1 MKTPQKYRTLSIIA
15 LAAVI
20 LISGVCVYFITKV
33 NFDYDFEKFFPEND
47 PETSFFNEH
56 RKRFETDND
65 FVLIGIRNEAGVFQ
79 EDFLK
84 DVAAI
89 SDSLR
94 ATDNILEVWGP
105 ADLSELIRDPVFGTT
120 FKKQHLRWDQ
130 PEMYAI
136 DSAKVYQ
143 TPELIGNYFSVDGKS
158 VAIFGKT
165 LQMLPKA
172 DCDTLADDLK
182 RIVSNF
188 DFEEVHVTGRSVGQS
203 YYVDVM
209 QKEMGIFIITSFVLV
224 LAFLIIAFRSAW
236 GVVVPVFVVI
246 LSVVWI
252 LGMMTAFGK
261 DIDIMLTVLPTIMF
275 VVGMSDVVHIL
286 SKYLEELRNGTP
298 KIDAIKL
305 TFKEVGLATLLTS
318 ITTAIGF
325 LTLLTTSVIP
335 MRDFGVYTAI
345 GVFLAY
351 ILAFSLL
358 PSLMVLTKE
367 PRIATKKKTN
377 GLFWNRQLRKS
388 FIWVLRH
395 KALVIVVFIGVSG
408 LSILGISNVIVNNY
422 LLDDLNEKH
431 QLKQD
436 FMYFDQEFSGVRPFE
451 LSLTLKDTNKS
462 VFDQDVLLVT
472 DSIEAFI
479 YDTYGIQYIFSPVAV
494 MKTLNRSINEGSV
507 KAYEIPLDER
517 KFKRLRKSMKMIRKA
532 ELVRMA
538 ATDDQ
543 IIQRL
548 SGKVGDIGS
557 YEMRQKDAV
566 LDSFMAANNYSDVFD
581 YQLTGTARL
590 IDINNK
596 YLASNMLQG
605 LIIAFLIIAL
615 IMGLLYKSLRIILI
629 SLIPNVMPLL
639 VVGGVMGFTGID
651 LKVSTSIVFTIIFG
665 IAVDD
670 TIHFMSKLRLELA
683 KGRSVIYAIKRTY
696 LSTGKA
702 IVVTTLILCGG
713 FLTLI
718 MSDFQGTFYIGFLI
732 SIALF
737 LAVIADLTL
746 LPVLL
751 VIFYK
756 KKTAS
761 KIEGN
766 KPSVG
771 EGKLEE
777 TT

>member
-1 MKTPQKYRTLSIIA
+1 MERAQKYRRLSIIA
-15 LAAVI
+15 LAGVIAV
-20 LISGVCVYFITKV
+20 SAVCVFFLTKV

-47 PETSFFNEH
+47 PETEFFNEH

-65 FVLIGIRNEAGVFQ
+65 FVLIGIRNSDGVFQ
-79 EDFLK
+79 EDFLQQ
-84 DVAAI
+84 VAAI

-94 ATDNILEVWGP
+94 NTKNILDVWGP
-105 ADLSELIRDPVFGTT
+105 TDLTELIRDPVFGTT
-120 FKKQHLRWDQ
+120 FKKPHLRWESPQ
-130 PEMYAI
+130 HYAK
-136 DSAKVYQ
+136 DSAKIYQ
-143 TPELIGNYFSVDGKS
+143 TPELVGNYFSVDGKS

-172 DCDTLADDLK
+172 DCDTLAEDLK
-182 RIVSNF
+182 RIVAQF

-209 QKEMGIFIITSFVLV
+209 QKEMGIFIVTSFILV
-224 LAFLIIAFRSAW
+224 LTFLIIAFRSAW

-286 SKYLEELRNGTP
+286 SKYLEELRNG
-298 KIDAIKL
+298 KSKFDAIKL

-335 MRDFGVYTAI
+335 MRDFGMYTAI

-367 PRIATKKKTN
+367 PKIATKKRRK
-377 GLFWNRQLRKS
+377 GLFWTRQLQKS
-388 FIWVLRH
+388 FIWVMRH
-395 KALVIVVFIGVSG
+395 KAIVVVAFIGLTG
-408 LSILGISNVIVNNY
+408 LSVVGITNVVVNNY

-436 FMYFDQEFSGVRPFE
+436 FMYFDQQFSGVRPFE

-462 VFDQDVLLVT
+462 VFDQDVLMAT
-472 DSIEAFI
+472 DSIEAFV

-494 MKTLNRSINEGSV
+494 MKTLNKSINEGSV
-507 KAYEIPLDER
+507 KAYVIPED
-517 KFKRLRKSMKMIRKA
+517 KKDFKRLKKAMRMIRKA
-532 ELVRMA
+532 ELVSMA
-538 ATDDQ
+538 ASDDQ
-543 IIQRL
+543 LIQRL

-557 YEMRQKDAV
+557 FKMRAKDQA
-566 LDSFMAANNYSDVFD
+566 LDSFMLANNFDARFD

-596 YLASNMLQG
+596 YLATNMLQG
-605 LIIAFLIIAL
+605 LIIAFLVIAL
-615 IMGLLYKSLRIILI
+615 IMGLLYRSLRIILI

-639 VVGGVMGFTGID
+639 VVAGVMGFTGID

-683 KGRSVIYAIKRTY
+683 KGRSLLYAVKRTY

-751 VIFYK
+751 VLFYRK
-756 KKTAS
+756 KK
-761 KIEGN
+761 KR
-766 KPSVG
+766 G
-771 EGKLEE
+771 ED
-777 TT
+777 